1 MLLIVKE
8 HLNRSTLCPFRVH
21 MRARQTKKVL
31 LRAARAGHGSVEGH
45 VRSVMRT
52 LQRGREE
59 EMFALHTP
67 TARWGVPNESSAKQ
81 RGPPQDPAR
90 RSRGVMD
97 DTDAARQNGPV
108 ASKRA
113 KLVHNIG

>member
-1 MLLIVKE
+1 
-8 HLNRSTLCPFRVH
+8 
-21 MRARQTKKVL
+21 
-31 LRAARAGHGSVEGH
+31 

-59 EMFALHTP
+59 EMFAWHTP

-97 DTDAARQNGPV
+97 ATDAARQNGPV